1 MTKTRKN
8 YPGELRQPGTKDY
21 GLILSNLIKY
31 RNQLSLE
38 RNETILAK
46 IYAKIAEKL
55 KELGFIKESNK
66 IKKWSKQPEKATKMK
81 AEVDVIATEKWREG
95 KDRHETV
102 RKETKARE
110 KEERRLARLNRRKKG
125 EQNEG

>member
-1 MTKTRKN
+1 MSKTRKN

-31 RNQLSLE
+31 RNQIALE
-38 RNETILAK
+38 KNEETLAR
-46 IYAKIAEKL
+46 IFAKIAEKL

-66 IKKWSKQPEKATKMK
+66 IKKWSKEAAKTLKKKMQV
-81 AEVDVIATEKWREG
+81 ETISTEKWREG
-95 KDRHETV
+95 KQRHETV

-125 EQNEG
+125 EKNEG